1 MTVHTVAQ
9 AGWRGVKWG
18 ATTQL
23 DNPPMRAGE
32 YAKMGNYRHCKWESA
47 FLQTYAINA
56 NMTESAKAAGIGR
69 GTAYARMKNF
79 PEFKKLVD
87 AAEEEAIDGIE
98 KAAMET
104 AKQGEPSMQR
114 WILSRRRFGKWND
127 PAKRIELSG
136 PGGGAIQ
143 TDGNLNLSAL
153 SNEELA
159 DILGDDG
166 KDEGYGG
173 RR

>member
-1 MTVHTVAQ
+1 MGQ
-9 AGWRGVKWG
+9 AGDSPYGCASGVRGVKWG

-153 SNEELA
+153 SNEEIQTFLA
-159 DILGDDG
+159 MMEKIV
-166 KDEGYGG
+166 
-173 RR
+173 